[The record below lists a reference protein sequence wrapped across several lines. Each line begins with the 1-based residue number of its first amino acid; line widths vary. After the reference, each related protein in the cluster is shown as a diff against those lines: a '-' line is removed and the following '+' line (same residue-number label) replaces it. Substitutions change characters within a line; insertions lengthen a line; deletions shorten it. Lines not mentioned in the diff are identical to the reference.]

1 MAVCYDI
8 FFSKSLSNALQ
19 KHPKAQAYEKG
30 WNLYEDVKLLM
41 PSLAKGRYAYQA
53 NGLGQQTSPTT
64 TTPTHT
70 HTGESLEHDDND
82 ILSTSPPPS
91 PSIGSKRTFTA
102 LDSESVIEVDTA
114 AIKYLPRV
122 SSSRMASSST
132 PSTST
137 TSKRGRLTGAI
148 ALTTIGHGIVDLG
161 ASIRQGLVD
170 KDSRHQDRMTQLE
183 RQLDH
188 QELQLKLQREHQE
201 HQELQ
206 GTLERQERQERQQKR
221 KEAMDLAQDI
231 DIDIGPEN
239 LAYLLEVFETEEDS
253 ARTYLSIKVD
263 DVRKAWVK
271 MKIARRSIV

>member
-1 MAVCYDI
+1 
-8 FFSKSLSNALQ
+8 
-19 KHPKAQAYEKG
+19 
-30 WNLYEDVKLLM
+30 
-41 PSLAKGRYAYQA
+41 
-53 NGLGQQTSPTT
+53 
-64 TTPTHT
+64 
-70 HTGESLEHDDND
+70 
-82 ILSTSPPPS
+82 
-91 PSIGSKRTFTA
+91 
-102 LDSESVIEVDTA
+102 
-114 AIKYLPRV
+114 
-122 SSSRMASSST
+122 
-132 PSTST
+132 
-137 TSKRGRLTGAI
+137 
-148 ALTTIGHGIVDLG
+148 
-161 ASIRQGLVD
+161 
-170 KDSRHQDRMTQLE
+170 MTQLE